1 MGTADGAEAETS
13 TVDREAV
20 ITVMACGVCDVTWR
34 GRPGDSCWACGH
46 SAHTVK
52 APPLQVKIPAPA

>member
-1 MGTADGAEAETS
+1 MGTADRAEAASATVARET
-13 TVDREAV
+13 VP
-20 ITVMACGVCDVTWR
+20 TVMACGLCDVTWR
-34 GRPGDSCWACGH
+34 GRPGDSCWACGR